1 MNKYST
7 IVLLVALVGCSTTVP
22 VKQTFPAAPIQL
34 QSACL
39 DLKQTEETTK
49 LSDVVSVVT
58 YNYSLYK
65 ECQLKNQE
73 WIDWYNKQNSIFKSV
88 K

>member
-1 MNKYST
+1 MKKLL
-7 IVLLVALVGCSTTVP
+7 IVVLLLSGCSTVVP
-22 VKQTFPAAPIQL
+22 VKQQFPSVPEELKSPCQ
-34 QSACL
+34 
-39 DLKQTEETTK
+39 DLKLTDQTTK

-58 YNYSLYK
+58 YNYSLYQ
-65 ECQLKNQE
+65 ECQLKTQE

>member
-1 MNKYST
+1 MKK
-7 IVLLVALVGCSTTVP
+7 ILVILLMLTGCSTVVP
-22 VKQTFPAAPIQL
+22 VKQSFPDAPEEL
-34 QSACL
+34 KSACQ
-39 DLKQTEETTK
+39 DLKLIEPTTK

-73 WIDWYNKQNSIFKSV
+73 WINWYKTQKQIFESIK
-88 K
+88 

>member
-1 MNKYST
+1 MKK
-7 IVLLVALVGCSTTVP
+7 ILVILLMLTSCSTVVP
-22 VKQTFPAAPIQL
+22 VKQSFPNAPEEL
-34 QSACL
+34 KSACQ
-39 DLKQTEETTK
+39 DLKLIEPTTK

-73 WIDWYNKQNSIFKSV
+73 WVDWYNKQNSIFKSV